1 MKKDTVRKFYLREF
15 KAISHAI
22 STYEDLNLL
31 INHLAEGASRTF
43 KAKGCSI
50 LLLDEREKQLF
61 RVASYGLSEEYDRKG
76 PIFVVDEKQSTI
88 FTGKPVFVQDMQNDP
103 RVQYPE
109 AAMKEGIVSMLS
121 IPIKCREAVIGILRM
136 YLSKPWTFHE
146 DDIDALCVLAE
157 HLGLAI
163 ENNGLNN
170 FLDKVKVAMGS
181 LPVRM
186 LDGL

>member
-1 MKKDTVRKFYLREF
+1 MAEKPVRRIYLKEF
-15 KAISHAI
+15 KAISRAI
-22 STYEDLNLL
+22 STYEDLGLL
-31 INHLAEGASRTF
+31 IKHIVQGVVKSF
-43 KAKGCSI
+43 KVKACSI
-50 LLLDEREKQLF
+50 MILDERENQLYT
-61 RVASYGLSEEYDRKG
+61 VASSGVSAEYLSKG
-76 PIFVVDEKQSTI
+76 ALFVDEKYSSF
-88 FTGKPVFVQDMQNDP
+88 FTGKPVFVEDMQNDP